1 MRAFFS
7 NVVGLFL
14 SASLLTACGG
24 EEAPVASNFFDTE
37 LKPNIQEPFDFTL
50 PSETSIKI
58 TLHGDGLDPKS
69 YASVDDFDVDEAD
82 GKWQIWLAH
91 AVWSNNGMVHFSERN
106 RSVSETL
113 KSIERIRSAN
123 NLDFE
128 INFLQVDRISR
139 NLAIKQA
146 SHTKNLS
153 LGPIGDNGCGEF
165 WYRCADRYV
174 VSPFSREPEDGM
186 VTQREWLMPVIAP
199 VIEQIHK
206 EGQARNIYPLADSG
220 ILEPDSEFWD
230 RIHLLAFIVNP
241 DGEVV
246 DAIVPQAHVGRVSAS
261 DVVSRYIMA
270 AEIDPAD
277 IRDPESDENL
287 KFDARDIYAVPPYTF
302 FGGDY
307 TEIALDNIS
316 EILK

>member
-1 MRAFFS
+1 M
-7 NVVGLFL
+7 
-14 SASLLTACGG
+14 
-24 EEAPVASNFFDTE
+24 E
-37 LKPNIQEPFDFTL
+37 
-50 PSETSIKI
+50 
-58 TLHGDGLDPKS
+58 
-69 YASVDDFDVDEAD
+69 
-82 GKWQIWLAH
+82 
-91 AVWSNNGMVHFSERN
+91 MVHFSERN

-153 LGPIGDNGCGEF
+153 LRPIGDNGCGAF

-174 VSPFSREPEDGM
+174 VSPFSRDPEDGM

-270 AEIDPAD
+270 ADIDPAI

-287 KFDARDIYAVPPYTF
+287 KFDARDIYAVPPSAF